1 MTKEEYFKEYYPGL
15 EWIDLSNSYKLIQNA
30 LWEAY
35 DEDGGVKDF
44 SKLKMAY
51 NLCVPIYNKLKDYE
65 EQIRYDID
73 EFDGKHGS
81 STICQA
87 GHFEIVDCVQDMWF
101 ICRTFH
107 EYFEFVDSSFFE
119 DITNKSEEAS
129 IDKIDEPAEVSTE
142 QEGNN
147 RKDKLLVQ
155 EVTNEVVE
163 SSKIVK
169 EDIEVKETKL
179 IKDENP
185 EHKKWFV
192 EILKNKIPKGE
203 VDRNS
208 FLFKSLNC
216 LFDEL
221 CDKECLEPKD
231 EDRLIFIYRFSGLNR
246 PFPPEKKIKWK
257 GKIIILGYI
266 ARCLLSDRSNS
277 PMAFGTVASFFILEN
292 GKEPTNLASAKNCEV
307 MNFEKEK
314 DNLNP
319 NFVKVVEL
327 LRKCGFEKVEFTSS
341 RR

>member
-1 MTKEEYFKEYYPGL
+1 MTKEEYLKEYYPGL
-15 EWIDLSNSYKLIQNA
+15 KWIDLSNSCKLIQNA

-87 GHFEIVDCVQDMWF
+87 RHFEIVDYVQDMWF
-101 ICRTFH
+101 ICHTFH

-119 DITNKSEEAS
+119 DITNNSEE
-129 IDKIDEPAEVSTE
+129 P
-142 QEGNN
+142 
-147 RKDKLLVQ
+147 
-155 EVTNEVVE
+155 
-163 SSKIVK
+163 SKIVK
-169 EDIEVKETKL
+169 EDIEDKETKL
-179 IKDENP
+179 IKDQNP

-192 EILKNKIPKGE
+192 EILKNKIPKRE

-221 CDKECLEPKD
+221 CDKEYLERND
-231 EDRLIFIYRFSGLNR
+231 EDRLIFIYRFSGLNG

-257 GKIIILGYI
+257 GKIIFLGYI
-266 ARCLLSDRSNS
+266 ARCLLSDIHNS
-277 PMAFGTVASFFILEN
+277 PMALGTVASFFILEN
-292 GKEPTNLASAKNCEV
+292 GEKPTNLATAKNCEV
-307 MNFEKEK
+307 TNFEKDK
-314 DNLNP
+314 GNLNP
-319 NFVKVVEL
+319 DFVKVVKL
-327 LRKCGFEKVEFTSS
+327 LRKCGFESVEFTSS

>member
-1 MTKEEYFKEYYPGL
+1 MTKEEYFKEYYPRL
-15 EWIDLSNSYKLIQNA
+15 EWIDLSKSCKLIQNA

-119 DITNKSEEAS
+119 DITNKSEEPS
-129 IDKIDEPAEVSTE
+129 I
-142 QEGNN
+142 
-147 RKDKLLVQ
+147 
-155 EVTNEVVE
+155 
-163 SSKIVK
+163 IVK

-192 EILKNKIPKGE
+192 EILKNKIPKRE
-203 VDRNS
+203 FDRNS

-221 CDKECLEPKD
+221 CDKEYLEPKD
-231 EDRLIFIYRFSGLNR
+231 EDRLIFIYRFSGLNG
-246 PFPPEKKIKWK
+246 PFPPDKKIIWK
-257 GKIIILGYI
+257 GKIIFLGYI
-266 ARCLLSDRSNS
+266 ARCLLSYGSNS
-277 PMAFGTVASFFILEN
+277 PMAFGTVASFFILEK
-292 GKEPTNLASAKNCEV
+292 GEKPTNLASAKNCKV

-314 DNLNP
+314 NNLNP
-319 NFVKVVEL
+319 DFVKVVEL